1 MSPSTAAGP
10 SEVRRLYPECVND
23 MTYSVVCVCAEP
35 SVFEHQHLRD
45 LRPPAEADRSAVRG
59 RPPLPGSLAQK
70 VSVCLCS
77 PLMLPKFPVFSL
89 Y

>member
-1 MSPSTAAGP
+1 MSSSTAAGP

-45 LRPPAEADRSAVRG
+45 LRPPAEADCSAVRG

-70 VSVCLCS
+70 VSVC
-77 PLMLPKFPVFSL
+77 
-89 Y
+89 